1 MADDIDYILS
11 VLSLG
16 RDAMR
21 SDTSRTRLDDDIS
34 LRTRAARRRVF
45 AAMLIAMAT
54 TLAATHVVG
63 QGAVPCTAI
72 EDDVQRLACYDRA
85 LRGSPPAP
93 AVAAPA
99 PAVAAPAAA
108 IAAPAAAPQPERA
121 AAAPAPPAAAST
133 SGGQEIIPIV
143 VVATRALPG
152 RETTFTTEDGASYV
166 QTDSQRLDSLPRTP
180 FAAEI
185 KRGAVGSYFL
195 VPQDRRAIRV
205 RPVR

>member
-1 MADDIDYILS
+1 
-11 VLSLG
+11 
-16 RDAMR
+16 
-21 SDTSRTRLDDDIS
+21 
-34 LRTRAARRRVF
+34 VF
-45 AAMLIAMAT
+45 AAMLIATAT
-54 TLAATHVVG
+54 TLAAAHAVG
-63 QGAVPCTAI
+63 QGAVPCTAL
-72 EDDVQRLACYDRA
+72 EDDAERLACYDRA

-93 AVAAPA
+93 AIAAPA

-108 IAAPAAAPQPERA
+108 SAAPAATPPAAAAPPPGAPAAPQPQHV
-121 AAAPAPPAAAST
+121 AAAPAPPAAAGAS
-133 SGGQEIIPIV
+133 SDQEIIPIV

-185 KRGAVGSYFL
+185 KRGAIGSYFL